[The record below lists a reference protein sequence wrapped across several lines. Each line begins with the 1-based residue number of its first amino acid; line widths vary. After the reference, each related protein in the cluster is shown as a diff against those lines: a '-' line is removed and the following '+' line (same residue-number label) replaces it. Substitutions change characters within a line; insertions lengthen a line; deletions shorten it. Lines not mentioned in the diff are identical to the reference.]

1 MISSFEGETLK
12 VDWSQTIGHECLLE
26 LRGWNNGA
34 TASVIRGNEIE
45 PITLTDVGEWLFEV
59 DDPAVAA
66 WKLTFPDQL
75 LQGIEALPSHRC
87 KAIALAAAHEKVI
100 DMLATNP
107 VLIWLL
113 IDRRVIG
120 DESAEQINHLLGD
133 KQVKLCSL
141 VGLSERKQ
149 VVNLLKKA
157 ASLKLQKNELES
169 FVELLE
175 TPAVCDYLSHQKT
188 ISPAVLKLLRTNQWL
203 VLSKARALIPS
214 LCQPQLRRIFDDVL
228 RMIED
233 ISQLQNCV
241 TPASLQRLH
250 DNLVDELNESRGT
263 KLIRDP
269 MGNPKPIPP
278 APLQSAYS
286 IEPIT
291 EQIELIKE
299 GREMRHCI
307 ASHLFSVV
315 SGDYAVYR
323 MLEPER
329 LTIEIVVTEW
339 GQCYLKEVRGRGN
352 RLPTSNSMEVIEKWF
367 LEFQPRTSD
376 GLPMIR
382 TPLEPLPRRANQ

>member
-12 VDWSQTIGHECLLE
+12 VDWSETIGHECLLE

-34 TASVIRGNEIE
+34 TASVVRGDEIE

-75 LQGIEALPSHRC
+75 LQGVDALPSHRC
-87 KAIALAAAHEKVI
+87 KAIALAATHEKVVDI
-100 DMLATNP
+100 LVTNP
-107 VLIWLL
+107 VLLWLL

-149 VVNLLKKA
+149 VVKLLKKA
-157 ASLKLQKNELES
+157 ASLKLQKSELES

-214 LCQPQLRRIFDDVL
+214 LCQPEFRRIFDDVL

-233 ISQLQNCV
+233 VSQLQNCA
-241 TPASLQRLH
+241 TTAALQRLH
-250 DNLVDELNESRGT
+250 DNLVEELNESRGT

-269 MGNPKPIPP
+269 MGNPRPIPP
-278 APLQSAYS
+278 APLPSAYS

-329 LTIEIVVTEW
+329 LTIEIVVTDW
-339 GQCYLKEVRGRGN
+339 GQCYLKEVRGKGN
-352 RLPTSNSMEVIEKWF
+352 RLPTAKSMEIIEKWF
-367 LEFQPRTSD
+367 LEFQPGTSD
-376 GLPMIR
+376 GLPMIA
-382 TPLEPLPRRANQ
+382 TPLEPLPRRAN

>member
-1 MISSFEGETLK
+1 
-12 VDWSQTIGHECLLE
+12 
-26 LRGWNNGA
+26 
-34 TASVIRGNEIE
+34 
-45 PITLTDVGEWLFEV
+45 
-59 DDPAVAA
+59 
-66 WKLTFPDQL
+66 
-75 LQGIEALPSHRC
+75 
-87 KAIALAAAHEKVI
+87 
-100 DMLATNP
+100 MLATNP
-107 VLIWLL
+107 VLLWLL

-120 DESAEQINHLLGD
+120 AESAEQINHLLGD

-149 VVNLLKKA
+149 VVKLLKKA

-175 TPAVCDYLSHQKT
+175 KPAVCDYLSHQKT

-203 VLSKARALIPS
+203 VLSKARVLIPS
-214 LCQPQLRRIFDDVL
+214 LCQPEFRRIFDDVL

-233 ISQLQNCV
+233 LSQLQNCA
-241 TPASLQRLH
+241 TTAALQRLH
-250 DNLVDELNESRGT
+250 DNLVEELNESRGT
-263 KLIRDP
+263 KLIRDH

-291 EQIELIKE
+291 GQVDLVKE

-307 ASHLFSVV
+307 ASHLFSAV

-329 LTIEIVVTEW
+329 LTIEIVVTDW
-339 GQCYLKEVRGRGN
+339 GQCFLKEVRGKGN
-352 RLPTSNSMEVIEKWF
+352 RLPATASMDIIEKWF
-367 LEFQPRTSD
+367 SENEPPSND
-376 GLPMIR
+376 GLPNYEK
-382 TPLEPLPRRANQ
+382 PNYLND

>member
-34 TASVIRGNEIE
+34 TASVIRGDEIE

-87 KAIALAAAHEKVI
+87 KAIALAATHEKVI

-107 VLIWLL
+107 VLLWLL

-149 VVNLLKKA
+149 VVKLLKKA

-188 ISPAVLKLLRTNQWL
+188 ISPAILKLLRTNQWL

-214 LCQPQLRRIFDDVL
+214 LCQPEFRRIFDDVL

-233 ISQLQNCV
+233 LSQLQNCA
-241 TPASLQRLH
+241 TTAALQRLH
-250 DNLVDELNESRGT
+250 DNLVEELNESRGT
-263 KLIRDP
+263 KLIRDH

-291 EQIELIKE
+291 EQIDLIKE

-323 MLEPER
+323 MLDPER
-329 LTIEIVVTEW
+329 LTIEIVVTDW
-339 GQCYLKEVRGRGN
+339 GQCYLKEVRGKGN

-367 LEFQPRTSD
+367 LEFQPSTSD
-376 GLPMIR
+376 GFPMIP
-382 TPLEPLPRRANQ
+382 TPLEPLPRRAN

>member
-34 TASVIRGNEIE
+34 TASVIRGDEIE

-75 LQGIEALPSHRC
+75 LQGIDALPSHRC
-87 KAIALAAAHEKVI
+87 KAIALAATHEKVI

-107 VLIWLL
+107 VLLWLL

-149 VVNLLKKA
+149 VVKLLKKA

-188 ISPAVLKLLRTNQWL
+188 ISPAILKLLRTNQWL

-214 LCQPQLRRIFDDVL
+214 LCQPEFRRIFDDVL

-233 ISQLQNCV
+233 LSQLQNCA
-241 TPASLQRLH
+241 TTAALQRLH
-250 DNLVDELNESRGT
+250 DNLVEELNESRGT
-263 KLIRDP
+263 KLIRDH

-278 APLQSAYS
+278 APLQPAYS

-291 EQIELIKE
+291 GQIDLIKE

-329 LTIEIVVTEW
+329 LTIEIVVTDW
-339 GQCYLKEVRGRGN
+339 GQCYLKEVRGKGN
-352 RLPTSNSMEVIEKWF
+352 RLPTANSMEIIEKWF

-376 GLPMIR
+376 GLPMIP
-382 TPLEPLPRRANQ
+382 TPLEPLPRRAP